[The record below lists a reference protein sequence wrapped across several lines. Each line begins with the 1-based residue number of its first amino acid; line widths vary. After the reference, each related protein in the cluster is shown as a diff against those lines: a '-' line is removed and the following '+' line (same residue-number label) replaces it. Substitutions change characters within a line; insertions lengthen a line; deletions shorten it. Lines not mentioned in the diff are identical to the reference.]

1 MKSGDY
7 IDVLPKAIEDK
18 DLEDMTVVRCIK
30 LDEHLLKS
38 GMEDNNIEN

>member
-18 DLEDMTVVRCIK
+18 DLEDI
-30 LDEHLLKS
+30 
-38 GMEDNNIEN
+38 DNFKRYNTI

>member
-18 DLEDMTVVRCIK
+18 PAFCTNFLRLTLLAIVFRVR
-30 LDEHLLKS
+30 
-38 GMEDNNIEN
+38 

>member
-18 DLEDMTVVRCIK
+18 DLRINRIRSIYYDLFRFR
-30 LDEHLLKS
+30 
-38 GMEDNNIEN
+38 

>member
-1 MKSGDY
+1 MMKSGDY

-30 LDEHLLKS
+30 
-38 GMEDNNIEN
+38 IR